1 MKPDMN
7 FTKGAGKDAKK
18 IAAQGKA
25 DTKIGPNSKPMPI
38 PKGGKGR
45 KR

>member
-25 DTKIGPNSKPMPI
+25 DTKIGPNSKPAPI
-38 PKGGKGR
+38 PKGGKTA